1 MRFLALLFLAIIGFS
16 SGIAISGYQQGLR
29 GRALVDY
36 IIEAWFDG
44 FKLVRSWAVS
54 GIAFVKTKLGK

>member
-44 FKLVRSWAVS
+44 FKLVRGWVVS
-54 GIAFVKTKLGK
+54 GIALVRAKLGK